1 MICNSKG
8 NNSSYKFVIILLRSV
23 AFYVLLQY
31 FLYTFD
37 HLIIF
42 PWRCFWHPSQ
52 ITDSVSEVNV
62 GNHATGRDTKYH
74 VEFDNISAWDILS
87 NLATGLLVAME
98 SRLSGF
104 GCCAGQP
111 NEGNDVEFLCIHE
124 HEIWKI
130 FYFYKYTE
138 HSHITV
144 DSYSSE

>member
-1 MICNSKG
+1 M
-8 NNSSYKFVIILLRSV
+8 
-23 AFYVLLQY
+23 
-31 FLYTFD
+31 
-37 HLIIF
+37 
-42 PWRCFWHPSQ
+42 
-52 ITDSVSEVNV
+52 

-124 HEIWKI
+124 HEI
-130 FYFYKYTE
+130 
-138 HSHITV
+138 
-144 DSYSSE
+144 